1 MNNRDND
8 NQVLTILF
16 ILCIVMLVGGIM
28 LASSIKTNG
37 AYPVR
42 GEEVKLAIGT
52 AIASFGGFGL
62 IGFLIY
68 GMRHRKGGVL
78 TDPLDALMQG
88 KISQER
94 YDAMHK
100 KEIIALILSILLA
113 IALLISWK
121 NSISIVLAICMVAG
135 AAGALILHAQG
146 KGGLRALA
154 ITLGAITGLIMAAST
169 KMDTGKRYAYFVNGI
184 KVGEGN
190 GAASNFLMTLL
201 GGLLMVAVM
210 IIGVAYLITIV
221 CSIGKKI

>member
-1 MNNRDND
+1 MNRRDND

-52 AIASFGGFGL
+52 AIAAFGGFGL

-68 GMRHRKGGVL
+68 GLRHRKGGVL

-94 YDAMHK
+94 YDALHK

-113 IALLISWK
+113 IALLISRK

-154 ITLGAITGLIMAAST
+154 ITLGAITGLIM
-169 KMDTGKRYAYFVNGI
+169 
-184 KVGEGN
+184 VGEGN

-201 GGLLMVAVM
+201 GGLLMVAVL

-221 CSIGKKI
+221 CSIGKEI

>member
-1 MNNRDND
+1 MNRRDND

-42 GEEVKLAIGT
+42 GGEVKLAIGT

-68 GMRHRKGGVL
+68 GLRHRKGGVL

-121 NSISIVLAICMVAG
+121 NSISIVLAI
-135 AAGALILHAQG
+135 
-146 KGGLRALA
+146 
-154 ITLGAITGLIMAAST
+154 TLGAITGLIMAAST

-201 GGLLMVAVM
+201 GGLLMVAVL

-221 CSIGKKI
+221 CSIGKEI

>member
-1 MNNRDND
+1 MNRRDND

-52 AIASFGGFGL
+52 AIASFGGVGL

-68 GMRHRKGGVL
+68 GLRHRKSGVL

-121 NSISIVLAICMVAG
+121 NSISIVLAI
-135 AAGALILHAQG
+135 
-146 KGGLRALA
+146 
-154 ITLGAITGLIMAAST
+154 TLGAITGLIMAAST

-190 GAASNFLMTLL
+190 DAASNFLMTLL
-201 GGLLMVAVM
+201 GGLLMVAVL

-221 CSIGKKI
+221 CSIGKEI